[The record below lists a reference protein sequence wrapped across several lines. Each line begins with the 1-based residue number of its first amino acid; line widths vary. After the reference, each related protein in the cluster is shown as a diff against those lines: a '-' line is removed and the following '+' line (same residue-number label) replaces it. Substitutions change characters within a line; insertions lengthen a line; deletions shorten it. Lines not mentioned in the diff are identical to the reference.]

1 MRFKLF
7 LIIIQIVSFLLWHEP
22 KDQNYSSLHSR
33 EGCMLL
39 YGPKPRAMGGARNL
53 KGGGSP
59 VPSYEIVVHSSKYTS
74 QSLSLFRTSDK
85 GNLSSIL

>member
-1 MRFKLF
+1 M
-7 LIIIQIVSFLLWHEP
+7 IQIVSFFKILWHEP

-39 YGPKPRAMGGARNL
+39 YGPKPAAMGGVRNL
-53 KGGGSP
+53 KGGGNP
-59 VPSYEIVVHSSKYTS
+59 VPSYEIVVHSSNYTS